1 LLLTEI
7 SVPAIKVRAALFVPD
22 DLVTLPPIVSEPPS
36 RYRLL
41 SVLSHVKAPVLS
53 TPVPFV
59 SPTTVGALTMFMS
72 DGDTCS
78 VPAPPLK
85 PMLVL
90 VV

>member
-1 LLLTEI
+1 LG
-7 SVPAIKVRAALFVPD
+7 
-22 DLVTLPPIVSEPPS
+22 
-36 RYRLL
+36 
-41 SVLSHVKAPVLS
+41 

-72 DGDTCS
+72 DCDTCS